1 MRRLLVA
8 AGFLMGVLCMG
19 PEAQAASPTEQ
30 LRGFFSAATRILD
43 PQTGEGVEARLGAI
57 RAIVKEI
64 VDVPAAAQL
73 SLGPSWNARTAGERD
88 EFVRLFADLLER
100 SLIFG
105 IAGRIRLPD
114 GIQVS
119 YVGES
124 VDGAVATVRT
134 TIVSKSGLDLPFTYR
149 MIERAGRWAICDV
162 IIDGVSVAANYRAQ
176 FFRIMR
182 SSSYQELV
190 RQMRARVP
198 ETLAAPLVATP
209 IDGDDVVIASVTPAM
224 PSDMIQ
230 AREALSP
237 RPLGPPPH
245 EIEPSARSDTRLQL
259 DLNVTPVAR
268 ALPEA
273 TALPNAGGGVVQ
285 DEPELVAPRREARS
299 QPDLQAAAA
308 RPAPASNGRSYWV
321 QVGAFKSPEAAKRLA
336 ALLVEPAPGGSG
348 RSAVVME
355 SRAADILLTRVRVGP
370 FADRWEAA
378 AKLREI
384 EARGYKP
391 FIAAE
396 RE

>member
-1 MRRLLVA
+1 MRRLLIP

-43 PQTGEGVEARLGAI
+43 PETDDGLEARLGAI

-73 SLGPSWNARTAGERD
+73 SLGPNWNARTAAERE
-88 EFVRLFADLLER
+88 EFVRLFAELLER
-100 SLIFG
+100 SLIGG

-124 VDGAVATVRT
+124 VDGAVATVWT
-134 TIVSKSGLDLPFTYR
+134 TLLSKRGLDLPFTYR

-176 FFRIMR
+176 FFRVMR

-198 ETLAAPLVATP
+198 EPLTVPPVATA
-209 IDGDDVVIASVTPAM
+209 IGDDVVIVSGVTPALP
-224 PSDMIQ
+224 PSDMMPGESPDAI
-230 AREALSP
+230 ARP
-237 RPLGPPPH
+237 D
-245 EIEPSARSDTRLQL
+245 ARFQL
-259 DLNVTPVAR
+259 DLDVTLVAR

-273 TALPNAGGGVVQ
+273 GALPANVGGGVVGE
-285 DEPELVAPRREARS
+285 EPEPMAPRGDARS
-299 QPDLQAAAA
+299 LPDALETTAA

-321 QVGAFKSPEAAKRLA
+321 QVGAFKSPEAARRLA
-336 ALLVEPAPGGSG
+336 ALLAEPAPKGSG
-348 RSAVVME
+348 RSAIVVE
-355 SRAADILLTRVRVGP
+355 SWAADILLTRVRVGP

-378 AKLREI
+378 AKLREM
-384 EARGYKP
+384 EVRGYKP

-396 RE
+396 RD